1 MFSVIGGL
9 PHLSSVGFSGTFC
22 VSFWDHCLVV
32 VFVGVLGLFSLP
44 CIRLETTKKPQHFPV
59 MARGRATKM
68 YSKAAISKVKCSTDV
83 TDGNECSKRNVIW
96 RPNALYKFR
105 LYSNVDF
112 SHVIQKAC
120 FFLTKD

>member
-44 CIRLETTKKPQHFPV
+44 CIRLETTKKTPTFSSYGQGESHKNVFQSCNIQGQVQH
-59 MARGRATKM
+59 
-68 YSKAAISKVKCSTDV
+68 
-83 TDGNECSKRNVIW
+83 
-96 RPNALYKFR
+96 
-105 LYSNVDF
+105 
-112 SHVIQKAC
+112 
-120 FFLTKD
+120 